1 MPLTRCSRASWS
13 TLGLAV
19 PSSGRSG
26 HGSLLAGGGC
36 LAGTIRVVTL
46 GGAAL
51 ALGRGVALGRGALRG
66 RIGLGTVGLAGIG
79 LGTVGLGST
88 GLSGRFLGRFGLG
101 RSVLG
106 RAGLGSAGGLLWL
119 AGRLAG

>member
-51 ALGRGVALGRGALRG
+51 ALGRGALGRAVGLGAGVSLRTGLGRGVILGRGVALGRGALRG
-66 RIGLGTVGLAGIG
+66 RIGLG
-79 LGTVGLGST
+79 
-88 GLSGRFLGRFGLG
+88 

-106 RAGLGSAGGLLWL
+106 RAVLGSAGGLLWL

>member
-19 PSSGRSG
+19 LPGGRSG
-26 HGSLLAGGGC
+26 HGSFLAGGVC

-51 ALGRGVALGRGALRG
+51 ALGRGALGRAVGLGAGVSLRTGLGRAALGRGVILGRGVALGRCALRG
-66 RIGLGTVGLAGIG
+66 RIGLGT
-79 LGTVGLGST
+79 
-88 GLSGRFLGRFGLG
+88 
-101 RSVLG
+101 
-106 RAGLGSAGGLLWL
+106 
-119 AGRLAG
+119 

>member
-19 PSSGRSG
+19 LPGGRSG
-26 HGSLLAGGGC
+26 HGSLLTGAVC

-46 GGAAL
+46 GGATL
-51 ALGRGVALGRGALRG
+51 ALGRGALG
-66 RIGLGTVGLAGIG
+66 RAVSLGTGVSLRTVGLAS
-79 LGTVGLGST
+79 VR
-88 GLSGRFLGRFGLG
+88 LSGRFLGRLVLGRLVLG

-106 RAGLGSAGGLLWL
+106 RAVLGRAVLGSAGGLLW
-119 AGRLAG
+119 